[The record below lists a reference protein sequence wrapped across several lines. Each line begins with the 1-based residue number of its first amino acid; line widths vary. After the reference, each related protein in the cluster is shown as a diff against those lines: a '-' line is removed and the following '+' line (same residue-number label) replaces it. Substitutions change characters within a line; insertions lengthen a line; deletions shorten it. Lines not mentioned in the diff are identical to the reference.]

1 MDYYANEYRDPQYSE
16 PEAGADTCQLH
27 YEGEGEC
34 TCPENQSS
42 TKENQ

>member
-27 YEGEGEC
+27 YEIEEGIASEGEC
-34 TCPENQSS
+34 TCPENQ
-42 TKENQ
+42 